1 MHWLARIVL
10 IIAGNALALWLA
22 NMYIPGFILNANWLQ
37 LVIIALILALLNFI
51 LKPILTLVLGPIIV
65 LTLGIGVI
73 VVNAIIVYLLPILAN
88 HIDILQGSISIV
100 TIPALILA
108 TLVVSAINFVIH
120 LAT

>member
-22 NMYIPGFILNANWLQ
+22 NMYIPGFVLNANWLQ
-37 LVIIALILALLNFI
+37 LAIIALILALLNFI

-65 LTLGIGVI
+65 ITLGIGIV
-73 VVNAIIVYLLPILAN
+73 VVNAIIVYLLPVFAN
-88 HIDILQGSISIV
+88 HIDILRGSISIE

-108 TLVVSAINFVIH
+108 TLIVSVINFLIH